1 MKSKTKTIPEWH
13 LRWLSFYLNVVCMNV
28 LSSFKLQSFFLYFLL
43 GRDQVLVGIV
53 PRLCPL
59 FSTQSAK
66 SVYPMA
72 IANCKENRSVAES
85 K

>member
-1 MKSKTKTIPEWH
+1 
-13 LRWLSFYLNVVCMNV
+13 MNV
-28 LSSFKLQSFFLYFLL
+28 LSSFKLQSFFLYSLL

-59 FSTQSAK
+59 SSTKSAK

-72 IANCKENRSVAES
+72 IANCKENRSVAEFKVKS
-85 K
+85 T

>member
-1 MKSKTKTIPEWH
+1 
-13 LRWLSFYLNVVCMNV
+13 MNV
-28 LSSFKLQSFFLYFLL
+28 LSSFKLQSFTLYFLL

-59 FSTQSAK
+59 FSTQRAK

-72 IANCKENRSVAES
+72 IANCKENRSVAEL

>member
-1 MKSKTKTIPEWH
+1 MHKDFFIIQVTI
-13 LRWLSFYLNVVCMNV
+13 
-28 LSSFKLQSFFLYFLL
+28 FFLYSLL
-43 GRDQVLVGIV
+43 GRDQVLIGIV
-53 PRLCPL
+53 PHL

-72 IANCKENRSVAES
+72 IANCQENRSVAEL